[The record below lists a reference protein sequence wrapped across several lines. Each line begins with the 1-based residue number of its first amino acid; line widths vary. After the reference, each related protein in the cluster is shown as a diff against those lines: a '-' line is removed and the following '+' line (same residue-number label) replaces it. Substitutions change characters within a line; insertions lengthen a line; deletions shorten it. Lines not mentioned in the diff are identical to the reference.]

1 MFFQFRIFYCYFIG
15 LFVWWRWELL
25 IKESYFF
32 LQACIELH
40 VSIFIIVFIIFFH
53 LICIF
58 IHLYS
63 IIYSLCSFLIIH
75 SLYTFPLSFFFLF
88 FSIFSSTPLGNFPI
102 DLAALNLNGSTWL
115 QIKIQTA
122 SRFERQ
128 FLFLY
133 RRSDGFCSLS

>member
-1 MFFQFRIFYCYFIG
+1 MLLYRTLCLMKMGAFNKRILFLSSGLYRVTCIYLYHRFYYIFP
-15 LFVWWRWELL
+15 
-25 IKESYFF
+25 SY
-32 LQACIELH
+32 L
-40 VSIFIIVFIIFFH
+40 
-53 LICIF
+53 
-58 IHLYS
+58 HLYTLIFNNLLALFLS
-63 IIYSLCSFLIIH
+63 NNSFA
-75 SLYTFPLSFFFLF
+75 LYLSPLLFLSF